1 MKIVIISLYARTPL
15 ESTTSSRHYSIADS
29 LSKLGHDV
37 AIYCGSFDQRK
48 EIQLLNNS
56 LDFDKFNCG
65 RVKFFRFRLPVRK
78 KNLWG
83 MIKHSFDIFFQLK
96 KYFRYIVQDKPDI
109 VIGCSPHAVCSFQ
122 SSLLSKKYKIT
133 FISEVRDIWPLILR
147 VKSDFYIFHPF
158 YWCLKLME
166 LWTYKNSSAIIHI
179 ASHFK
184 RYLRQN
190 LIKKPTIF
198 LPNGIDLN
206 FTSNSLVYRKKRT
219 DSDFVVYYVGSI
231 GPLNSIDVMIKAIEY
246 VNQNNNNRPITFK
259 FIGDGSLKL
268 HYRDLVKAKGLSN
281 VFFEDAIPKKG
292 IYDKIS
298 EASLFWANL
307 RPSCYYSYGV
317 SMTKLPDY
325 MYVGRPVVLGANIP
339 YSPISDANCGI
350 LVKSNDFEAL
360 GDSIISYSELSNE
373 ELDEIG
379 ENGKKWI
386 VDNYNFDKLVLPL
399 NEFIN
404 SIDVN

>member
-1 MKIVIISLYARTPL
+1 
-15 ESTTSSRHYSIADS
+15 
-29 LSKLGHDV
+29 
-37 AIYCGSFDQRK
+37 
-48 EIQLLNNS
+48 
-56 LDFDKFNCG
+56 
-65 RVKFFRFRLPVRK
+65 
-78 KNLWG
+78 
-83 MIKHSFDIFFQLK
+83 
-96 KYFRYIVQDKPDI
+96 
-109 VIGCSPHAVCSFQ
+109 
-122 SSLLSKKYKIT
+122 
-133 FISEVRDIWPLILR
+133 
-147 VKSDFYIFHPF
+147 
-158 YWCLKLME
+158 
-166 LWTYKNSSAIIHI
+166 
-179 ASHFK
+179 
-184 RYLRQN
+184 
-190 LIKKPTIF
+190 
-198 LPNGIDLN
+198 
-206 FTSNSLVYRKKRT
+206 
-219 DSDFVVYYVGSI
+219 
-231 GPLNSIDVMIKAIEY
+231 MIKAIEY